1 MTVREILRFA
11 DNAAAIA
18 FYNQDLTARGLQSGA
33 TTKSRPGPPS
43 GTDVQRLRD
52 DNSTDTPL
60 ISGATP
66 YTVTVAAAGTTSG
79 EVAGRAVPASGSLP
93 IAGTV
98 EATQA
103 QPLWI
108 IMWKGQSNLRGNSET
123 IDAADV
129 ADAQAYTHL
138 AGPSFLPARL
148 WDAAA
153 YESAADPLLNPS
165 GARNTGKMGFVV
177 AAVRALIAAGA
188 VPSGYTPAIVMCGYN
203 STGFS
208 NDRWRVGDDLYL
220 AAIEA
225 GTGALASVS
234 GSVIGAYVW
243 CQGEEDESLS
253 EVQYAAYL
261 DAAIAGYRAA
271 LGDAP
276 WITVGICDDLSSS
289 WDPIRA
295 ALADTPNRVTSS
307 AYVST
312 VGRATHDGLHYTRA
326 AYLLIGADVAT
337 AIEALI

>member
-18 FYNQDLTARGLQSGA
+18 FYDQDLTARGLPSGA
-33 TTKSRPGPPS
+33 TTKSRPGPPT
-43 GTDVQRLRD
+43 GTDVIRLRD
-52 DNSTDTPL
+52 DNVAATAL

-93 IAGTV
+93 IAGTT

-103 QPLWI
+103 LPLWI
-108 IMWKGQSNLRGNSET
+108 VAVIGQSNARGNSDT

-129 ADAQAYTHL
+129 ATAQAYTH
-138 AGPSFLPARL
+138 PSVPSYLPGRL
-148 WDAAA
+148 WDAGAW
-153 YESAADPLLNPS
+153 ESAADPLLNPALS
-165 GARNTGKMGFVV
+165 RNTGRIGFGS
-177 AAVRALIAAGA
+177 AAVRALITAGA
-188 VPSGYTPAIVMCGYN
+188 VPSGYTPAIVMSGFN

-208 NDRWRVGDDLYL
+208 DSRWRVGDDLYL
-220 AAIEA
+220 DTIAAVEN
-225 GTGALASVS
+225 ALASVP
-234 GSVIGAYVW
+234 GSVVGGFAW
-243 CQGEEDESLS
+243 CQGEADESLTQ
-253 EVQYAAYL
+253 VQYAAYL

-271 LGDAP
+271 LGSAP
-276 WITVGICDDLSSS
+276 WITVGICDNLSSS

-295 ALADTPNRVTSS
+295 ALADTPNRVANS

-337 AIEALI
+337 ALEALL